1 MLYESP
7 HLRVEATDGVATLW
21 LEVPGSPVNALTPDR
36 LADIGRGLSAVSAC
50 PHVVILVIRSG
61 RPAGFC
67 GGHDPDRLADL
78 TTEDARTG
86 FAVAGQR
93 VVHRLA
99 AADVVTVAFV
109 EGPCLGPGLELA
121 LACDYRLAVA
131 GPDSWVGFPDAAR
144 GLPPCWGGATRLR
157 RLLGRRAGAILAG
170 DVLTAREAQR
180 AGLFDDAFS
189 ARRAKI
195 ELRTLLDRLQRRP
208 RKRQERWLRWGQPS
222 VAAGLAAERAAF
234 REALRSPAVLETVTA
249 DQRQARF
256 RSVPGLIGMHDAD
269 DGIATLAVEIALR
282 GAQAVVAAGGES
294 GISQVTDDISRALAE
309 AVHRGRVTPLEA
321 EQARGRIRVEAAPAD
336 TPTAPRTAR
345 LAA

>member
-7 HLRVEATDGVATLW
+7 HVRVEAADGVATLW
-21 LEVPGSPVNALTPDR
+21 LEFPGSPVNALTPGR
-36 LADIGRGLSAVSAC
+36 LADIDRGLAAVSAC
-50 PHVVILVIRSG
+50 PHVEILVIRSG

-78 TTEDARTG
+78 TTEDDRAA
-86 FAVAGQR
+86 FAVSGQR
-93 VVHRLA
+93 VLNRLA
-99 AADVVTVAFV
+99 AADVVTVAFI

-131 GPDSWVGFPDAAR
+131 GPDSWVGFPDAAI

-157 RLLGRRAGAILAG
+157 RLLGRRVGAILAG

-195 ELRTLLDRLQRRP
+195 ELRTHLDRLQRRP
-208 RKRQERWLRWGQPS
+208 HKRQERWLRWGRPS
-222 VAAGLAAERAAF
+222 VTAGLAVERTAF
-234 REALRSPAVLETVTA
+234 RETLRSPAALEAVFT
-249 DQRQARF
+249 DQRHAPFLSFPR
-256 RSVPGLIGMHDAD
+256 LIGMHDAD
-269 DGIATLAVEIALR
+269 DSIASLSVEIALR
-282 GAQAVVAAGGES
+282 GAQAVVATGGEG

-309 AVHRGRVTPLEA
+309 AVRRGRATPLEA
-321 EQARGRIRVEAAPAD
+321 EQARGRIRVEAASAD
-336 TPTAPRTAR
+336 APTAPRTAR

>member
-7 HLRVEATDGVATLW
+7 HVRVETADGVATLW
-21 LEVPGSPVNALTPDR
+21 LEFPGSPVNALTPAR
-36 LADIGRGLSAVSAC
+36 LADIDRGLTAATAS
-50 PHVVILVIRSG
+50 PHVEILVIRSG

-78 TTEDARTG
+78 TTEDDQTA

-93 VVHRLA
+93 VLSRLA
-99 AADVVTVAFV
+99 ETVVVTVAFV

-157 RLLGRRAGAILAG
+157 RLLGRRAGAIVAG
-170 DVLTAREAQR
+170 DVLTAREAQG

-208 RKRQERWLRWGQPS
+208 RKRRERWLRWGRPS
-222 VAAGLAAERAAF
+222 VAVGLAAERAAF
-234 REALRSPAVLETVTA
+234 RRALRSPAVLETVSA
-249 DQRQARF
+249 DQWQAPFLSFPR
-256 RSVPGLIGMHDAD
+256 LIGMHDAD
-269 DGIATLAVEIALR
+269 DGIANLAVEIALR

-294 GISQVTDDISRALAE
+294 GMSQATDDISRALAE
-309 AVHRGRVTPLEA
+309 AVRRGRATPLEA
-321 EQARGRIRVEAAPAD
+321 EQARGRIRVEAATAD
-336 TPTAPRTAR
+336 APTTPRAAR